1 MRRVH
6 LGEFEEL
13 VLLMVAVLQNE
24 AYGVAIRNEIN
35 DNIGRKAHISA
46 VHTALNRLELKGY
59 ISSEMGE
66 ATATRGGR
74 RKRVFTITSDGKQ
87 VLQFARVQ
95 RETIWDRVPEVVWG

>member
-13 VLLMVAVLQNE
+13 VLLIVAVLQEE
-24 AYGVAIRNEIN
+24 AYGVAIRNELN
-35 DNIGRKAHISA
+35 EKVGRKAHISA

-59 ISSEMGE
+59 ISSAMGE

-74 RKRVFTITSDGKQ
+74 RKRIFTITQQGKL
-87 VLQFARVQ
+87 VLQFAREQ
-95 RETIWDRVPEVVWG
+95 RETIWNRVPKVVWG